1 MPIYYGGGG
10 GNSTQGRIVKIH
22 RNTTTSTSSST
33 SEFTNIFDDTIT
45 PTGSSNWFQ
54 IHWRVC
60 MSHSYNNSNYMQL
73 VIGGNVVGGRGGGGY
88 QSAGMS
94 LYNDTSGG
102 GNGHL
107 YNAGYWQYNGIYTH
121 ITSNSTAF
129 EFRIRNRSQGGTT
142 YLNRSYSYNDNSRG
156 YPQSE
161 YVIYEMEGS

>member
-10 GNSTQGRIVKIH
+10 GNSTQGRIIKIH
-22 RNTTTSTSSST
+22 RNTTTSTTSST
-33 SEFTNIFDDTIT
+33 SEFNNIFDDTIT

-60 MSHSYNNSNYMQL
+60 MSHTTNHSNYMQL

-94 LYNDTSGG
+94 IYNEAY
-102 GNGHL
+102 GNSHTF
-107 YNAGYWQYNGIYTH
+107 NASYWQYNGIYTH
-121 ITSNSTAF
+121 ITNNSSAF
-129 EFRIRNRSQGGTT
+129 EFRIRNRQQSGTT
-142 YLNRSYSYNDNSRG
+142 YLNRSYGYNDNQRG
-156 YPQSE
+156 YPMSE